1 MIVFAG
7 AVLMTLAVWGL
18 TKLFPGRVTSRDD
31 WSTIGVQLGFAALIA
46 ASLFSRRLKFGDTA
60 RYVAIWTGL
69 LAMLAVGYAYRTE
82 IAEAGLRIRADLIPA
97 YAQKSG
103 AHDLVLGQD
112 ASGGYSVIGE
122 VDGQKVNFMVDTG
135 ASDIVLSPA
144 DAKRLGVD
152 EAKLDFA
159 RQFETAN
166 GIGQGAAYTVS
177 SLVVGPIT
185 FHKVEV
191 SINRAPM
198 SSSLLG
204 MAFLKRLKSFE
215 VKDGR
220 LYLRGAA

>member
-1 MIVFAG
+1 M
-7 AVLMTLAVWGL
+7 
-18 TKLFPGRVTSRDD
+18 
-31 WSTIGVQLGFAALIA
+31 
-46 ASLFSRRLKFGDTA
+46 
-60 RYVAIWTGL
+60 
-69 LAMLAVGYAYRTE
+69 
-82 IAEAGLRIRADLIPA
+82 
-97 YAQKSG
+97 
-103 AHDLVLGQD
+103 LGQD